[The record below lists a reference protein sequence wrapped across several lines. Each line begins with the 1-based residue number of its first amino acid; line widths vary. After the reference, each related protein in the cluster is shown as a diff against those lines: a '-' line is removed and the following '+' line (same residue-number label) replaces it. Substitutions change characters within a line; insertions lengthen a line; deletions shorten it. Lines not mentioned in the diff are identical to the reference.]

1 MKELTVVYNER
12 HPNFDL
18 LQKDALGTLGVGV
31 TAISERDE
39 ISRMEM
45 LENLLG
51 KHGIDYR
58 HI

>member
-31 TAISERDE
+31 TAIFDFKPPCRVYPA
-39 ISRMEM
+39 
-45 LENLLG
+45 G
-51 KHGIDYR
+51 GIPGFNF
-58 HI
+58 